1 MSDTQINIQSEETAI
16 EFTQEQVAIEFVQ
29 EEVQI
34 EFVQET
40 TQIDFVSENI
50 VLNLTGVPG
59 PPGVGV
65 PVGGTAGQVLAKIN
79 GDDYNT
85 EWVDQSGGGG
95 GGASITEITYAD
107 MATALQDATLTPGQF
122 YNITDAAG
130 TDLGF
135 ICQAVKENEI
145 TVNGTGGYLNADFQ
159 AVGDYS
165 GAESYVKYYI
175 YYFDQTAPFTVGETI
190 TGDDNGS
197 VAVVLSDDGV
207 ELLEISVS
215 SGDWETETTFS
226 GGTSGSTA
234 IIDSYETDDLSVQI
248 GIWRPSFEALT
259 IAYTNLSG
267 GTFAAGNTITGGTT
281 GATAIIVTDDGAE
294 MTAYMTSMG
303 VAFDGSEVLD
313 NGNGVTADMG
323 GAATGATIILG
334 NIVIWNLFHYQ
345 LTDDTN
351 LDGNSPEE
359 NTAAYTLLDKA
370 TENVGYITAW
380 DKSDFNLTSNE
391 IIARPDVLKNTV
403 IGDIEFPFGNAN
415 IYNNYAYSANVNCS
429 NYPGVI
435 SGNTIFSGG
444 MLSLS
449 QSSSE
454 NSGVTDCLI
463 YQLGNINAILGDDS
477 YVDANVVQPDGQLG
491 VAVGNNCRIK
501 GNSVSAGAAVSEIIT
516 GNDCLI
522 EDNLLENGGSLT
534 GITAEANVSILRN
547 KIGLGGYI
555 GEDMVLAADTVLQ
568 ENTLG
573 PFCNM
578 RRHTYSGAVEITRN
592 FLISS
597 SNINDISA
605 GVNSSVSQNILTTGA
620 RIADLILGEN
630 CEIGANYINSEGEM
644 SEITSA
650 DGLQIVGNTLGNV
663 ALLAGINCG
672 ADCRISGNNIE
683 SNGILGGSMVL
694 GDAAEVNNNTILLGI
709 EVSNKTFAPGV
720 LFNGN
725 TIGVPMTETET
736 ITDNIE
742 GKRAIPGFSD
752 IPGTIDITGLTT
764 LDITAAWAQYRG
776 IFNLTS
782 DNATESIDTITN
794 PPTLFPFTLRPAAG
808 LVLTITGT
816 AYAGIG
822 AGQIA
827 LKATDYVLDG
837 DKGEYIVLEI
847 DPNGTGCLVEK
858 LVVNGLI

>member
-159 AVGDYS
+159 GEGDYS
-165 GAESYVKYYI
+165 NVEAG
-175 YYFDQTAPFTVGETI
+175 
-190 TGDDNGS
+190 TG
-197 VAVVLSDDGV
+197 VA
-207 ELLEISVS
+207 
-215 SGDWETETTFS
+215 F
-226 GGTSGSTA
+226 GT
-234 IIDSYETDDLSVQI
+234 QK
-248 GIWRPSFEALT
+248 GIWRPGFEA
-259 IAYTNLSG
+259 IVIPYTNLAG
-267 GTFAAGNTITGGTT
+267 GSFAVGDTITGGNT
-281 GATAIIVTDDGAE
+281 GATAVVDSDNGSE
-294 MTAYMTSMG
+294 VTAYMTSAG

-313 NGNGVTADMG
+313 NGNGVTADMN
-323 GAATGATIILG
+323 GAAGNPDIALG
-334 NIVIWNLFHYQ
+334 DVVVWNLLHWQ
-345 LTDDTN
+345 LTDDTLLN
-351 LDGNSPEE
+351 GTDPET
-359 NTAAYTLLDKA
+359 NTDAYTLLDKA
-370 TENVGYITAW
+370 TYPETYIEAWDVSEFDFENNWLQRRIDNKGNDIAYSFITSQSGYWGYAFNPILNFQWGNSTWYSVKAIDGLVNDKNTYSSIYANRLYGDAGISENIGGGIYRANVLNEKAFIYQNTLAETASIEENILSPGIGIDANALGLGVLIRANSLSGGRIGANTILENGYIIV
-380 DKSDFNLTSNE
+380 NE
-391 IIARPDVLKNTV
+391 GSISIINNTLAV
-403 IGDIEFPFGNAN
+403 GG
-415 IYNNYAYSANVNCS
+415 Y
-429 NYPGVI
+429 I
-435 SGNTIFSGG
+435 SGNKGVGAEVAGNTIGEASGIFD
-444 MLSLS
+444 
-449 QSSSE
+449 
-454 NSGVTDCLI
+454 NNI
-463 YQLGNINAILGDDS
+463 YQA
-477 YVDANVVQPDGQLG
+477 
-491 VAVGNNCRIK
+491 
-501 GNSVSAGAAVSEIIT
+501 
-516 GNDCLI
+516 
-522 EDNLLENGGSLT
+522 
-534 GITAEANVSILRN
+534 
-547 KIGLGGYI
+547 
-555 GEDMVLAADTVLQ
+555 
-568 ENTLG
+568 
-573 PFCNM
+573 
-578 RRHTYSGAVEITRN
+578 
-592 FLISS
+592 
-597 SNINDISA
+597 
-605 GVNSSVSQNILTTGA
+605 A
-620 RIADLILGEN
+620 RIADCMLGDGAFIRNCNIGQNIRIEN
-630 CEIGANYINSEGEM
+630 KTISSGFRIAYCEIGVVI
-644 SEITSA
+644 
-650 DGLQIVGNTLGNV
+650 DV
-663 ALLAGINCG
+663 AETIAE
-672 ADCRISGNNIE
+672 NIE
-683 SNGILGGSMVL
+683 N
-694 GDAAEVNNNTILLGI
+694 
-709 EVSNKTFAPGV
+709 
-720 LFNGN
+720 
-725 TIGVPMTETET
+725 
-736 ITDNIE
+736 
-742 GKRAIPGFSD
+742 KRAIPGFSD